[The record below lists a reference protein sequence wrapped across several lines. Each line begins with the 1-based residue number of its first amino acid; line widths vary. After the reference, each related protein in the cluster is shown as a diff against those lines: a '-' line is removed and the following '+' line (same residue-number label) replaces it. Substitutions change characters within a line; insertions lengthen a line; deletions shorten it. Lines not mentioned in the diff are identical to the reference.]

1 MTDTMLETIEPD
13 PSSTGIS
20 NDQSVN
26 TDTVKEASQP
36 ATDDVDKVI
45 AEIDAKTK
53 QKEDAPK
60 EVAVETNGHEIP
72 ETKSGNDSSGK
83 KEPSER
89 VKEGQKWN
97 NRDRNGK
104 PGRGG
109 FKKNYSDNYKSD
121 LTAQAESSDPTAIRK
136 QVSGSKYTMHRT
148 DHVDPYDKVEFY
160 FSDSNL
166 LQDNFLYKQV
176 QGHDNLP
183 IPISTIHS
191 FKRMRHFQP
200 FSAVVDALKESK
212 TLNVVGEKNDH
223 IKRKE
228 PLPEDF
234 KDKEINEVKKVF
246 EDEAMKRSVYVKG
259 FGEEQ
264 ASTQFDVEAFFAEY
278 GPTNS
283 VRLRRHKDKM
293 FKGSVFVEFDS
304 EESQKTFLELD
315 PKPKWKGQDLMIKS
329 KKQYCDEKV
338 DDIKSGKIRAHTGEG
353 GHFRGR
359 DDRDDRDWKTRRAE
373 DQRNGYRGGRGGG
386 GRGFGSHKGGRG
398 RGGRHGHDR
407 DDDRRRARDRDER
420 YTIGPWLRLRDTSLT
435 SFNHS
440 NVPKVATTAES
451 DQEDSKATA
460 KETGPPSPP
469 EKQEAQATAGAAV
482 SQPPPEPASNKRARD
497 DDAGVEDDR
506 STKKVDSKPEAV
518 PATVPNETKEVSKKR
533 AREEEG
539 EPAEGQTVKK
549 VDMGGATDT

>member
-1 MTDTMLETIEPD
+1 MADTKLETIEPD
-13 PSSTGIS
+13 PSSTGIA
-20 NDQSVN
+20 NDKTVN
-26 TDTVKEASQP
+26 TVTVMENLDPKA
-36 ATDDVDKVI
+36 DVDKVI
-45 AEIDAKTK
+45 AQIDAKTR

-60 EVAVETNGHEIP
+60 EVTVETNGHELP
-72 ETKSGNDSSGK
+72 ESKSGNDSSEK

-89 VKEGQKWN
+89 VREGQKWN

-109 FKKNYSDNYKSD
+109 LRKNYSDNYKSD
-121 LTAQAESSDPTAIRK
+121 LTAQAESSDPIAIRK
-136 QVSGSKYTMHRT
+136 Q
-148 DHVDPYDKVEFY
+148 VEFY

-176 QGHDNLP
+176 QGHENLP

-212 TLNVVGEKNDH
+212 TLNVVGEGNDH
-223 IKRKE
+223 IQRKT

-259 FGEEQ
+259 FGEER

-283 VRLRRHKDKM
+283 VRLRRHRDKM

-304 EESQKTFLELD
+304 EESQRKFLELD
-315 PKPKWKGQDLMIKS
+315 PQPNWKGQDLMIKS

-338 DDIKSGKIRAHTGEG
+338 DDIKSGKVRAHTGEG
-353 GHFRGR
+353 GRFRGR
-359 DDRDDRDWKTRRAE
+359 DDHDNRDWKTRRAE
-373 DQRNGYRGGRGGG
+373 DQRNGHRGGRGGG

-398 RGGRHGHDR
+398 RGGRQGR
-407 DDDRRRARDRDER
+407 DRDRDER
-420 YTIGPWLRLRDTSLT
+420 
-435 SFNHS
+435 

-460 KETGPPSPP
+460 KGVTPASPR
-469 EKQEAQATAGAAV
+469 EKEDAQATAGAAV
-482 SQPPPEPASNKRARD
+482 PQPPRESASKKRARE
-497 DDAGVEDDR
+497 DDAGSEDDR
-506 STKKVDSKPEAV
+506 SAKKVNSKSEAV
-518 PATVPNETKEVSKKR
+518 STTAPHEIKEVSKKR
-533 AREEEG
+533 AREEDG
-539 EPAEGQTVKK
+539 EPTEGQAAKK
-549 VDMGGATDT
+549 LDAGGAAES